1 MGVIEGFYSGLY
13 KKDDLEPSENLMNT
27 FLENP
32 LIPRLSVDDS
42 QVCEGKLTIEECV
55 KSLNSFEPNKSPGND
70 GLTVEF
76 YKFFWNIVGELLV
89 AGLNYSYDVGELS
102 NSQKKAIIILL
113 EKKDKDKRHI
123 SNWRPIS
130 LINVDVKIGSK
141 AIAKRLE
148 RALPSIIHFNQC
160 AYVKGRTIFDA
171 VRTVEDIL
179 DYTERFKINGGLI
192 AIDFKEAF
200 DSVSREFLFRTL
212 SAARFGPSF
221 IHWIHTFYNI
231 SSCVSN
237 NGFATAHFDIQR
249 GVRQGD
255 PLSPYLFIIVLET
268 LASTIRSD
276 KDIRGIMVDGQ
287 EIKLGLF
294 ADDLTGLLK
303 NEKSLIK
310 FLELV
315 LLFGKCSRLV
325 INHDKS
331 EILLLGNSSPAPPN
345 LNHTPFK
352 DVKIKISVKI
362 LGVYFTY
369 DRRLRRKLN
378 FDEISK
384 TIKDKLRIW
393 KGRDLTII
401 GRIQLVKTFIIP
413 TFLYRASLICMD
425 KEFVNEVN
433 KIIFHFIWKGKDK
446 VKRRVLVGDIEDGG
460 LKAPHLDAIIKTQR
474 ILCCKKLASED
485 LSSWKIILFHYL
497 KPVGGK
503 FILGCNFDVKKLP
516 IKLPGFYEECLKDF
530 SRCSAANKVSLDN
543 INAVDIS
550 KIIL

>member
-148 RALPSIIHFNQC
+148 RALPSIIHFNQR

-192 AIDFKEAF
+192 AIDFKKAF

-221 IHWIHTFYNI
+221 IQWIHTFYNI

-315 LLFGKCSRLV
+315 LLFGKFSRLV

-352 DVKIKISVKI
+352 DVKIKIS
-362 LGVYFTY
+362 GVYFTY

-433 KIIFHFIWKGKDK
+433 KIIFDFIWKGKDK

-460 LKAPHLDAIIKTQR
+460 LKAPHLDAIIKIQR

-543 INAVDIS
+543 INTVDIS